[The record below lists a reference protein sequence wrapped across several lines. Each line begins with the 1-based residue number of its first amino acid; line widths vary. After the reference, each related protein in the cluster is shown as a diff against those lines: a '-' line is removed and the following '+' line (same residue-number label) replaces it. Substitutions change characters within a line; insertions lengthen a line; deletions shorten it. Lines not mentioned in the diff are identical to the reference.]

1 MNPYL
6 LSIVGSWP
14 YEKYVFNINRD
25 VIDFR
30 YINLPTSFIISPYYS
45 EDNNLVKKE
54 YSSPNIG
61 FSPSFIGVSSNKS
74 FVYNDNN
81 YEIETIIE
89 SDTTITWTPSSI
101 RKNNFG
107 NHIGCMMLRTTDNN
121 FFGVVTYPTQL
132 FLYPKKTEV
141 LTNYANLTTDTLNN
155 TFSSLSEL
163 NYFYTTIQQTS
174 AQLSASVITSPILS
188 SLYNVVTSYE
198 SFGTDIYSV
207 WYQRTSSINFST
219 VLNFNSSIDISITN
233 TSLSSYSYYLP
244 QTSINYFLND
254 VEYQIKKTEIL
265 NNINYYNDFTILI
278 NLTSVNYKTTYL
290 QLTSKTYSFQTSS
303 VLLSSDNFQF
313 SNQYYSNIIKG
324 KHSEYL
330 SKAPAIL
337 PLNTVSLSSIKYSL
351 SGNITQGNKELIK
364 FTDSYNPIT
373 YNVNL
378 EKLGCKIRP
387 DTIKLSYFIQYIDY
401 TSKNNTIRS
410 IGDTYD
416 DYSIDTDNSLEASY
430 ILNNN
435 HPEKTLTFQLLQSAI
450 DPSKSMES
458 LENCVLSAF
467 LNYDTCNFRYQNR
480 GIIDFDASYAIFT
493 PISGVPNTSLKARYI
508 ADSSFILDNETV
520 HSTVYSL
527 SSFPSINLNT
537 PTSLTN
543 HNNCVN
549 WELKYPPYY
558 YSFKVSYNDN
568 KQFTKFENETCL
580 NFYLSSTVLSNVKNT
595 ISENFE
601 EHYSEIDLYT
611 SVYSDFDLIELP
623 LKDYGDYDYIK
634 YEIANTDQSFIK
646 DRIKAYILSSTY
658 VNSEQ
663 KYVIASEYDILNPSY
678 VRAISGC
685 YLRVVYNLTYGGTD
699 LTIKPSLSTLLGNF
713 DAYWS
718 TTFPIGTDYVPRN
731 LINPILIDTLNQDIS
746 SITLSV
752 ARLTSDQENI
762 DLTMSNIVWTID
774 GDYDDL
780 IIENKTKTAPIGD
793 DLTILQNNSSYPFY
807 ISNEI
812 KISGITNKPFYVTL
826 SAVFYETKTTL
837 YVDPYLFDL
846 YYEKRIDVVYDIV
859 DDRNKIK
866 LLKLDCK
873 VPFFNDY
880 FNVGDESS
888 LLWKWDFDNINTV
901 DDVLQITAFSLNSD
915 IELVSSLDLFYE
927 KNYINDL
934 PIYTESNILLA
945 NNISSLYVLIDVDIS
960 LSEKFYPFDVSV
972 EVYDSGQIITGSETI
987 YVNSYPDTS
996 IFSTDFKIVYPK
1008 FENTFLV
1015 DTISNLRSMTRP
1027 PIGTNILN
1035 LSPTNINNFNTDISS
1050 LKWVINSVKSPL
1062 SSSLQTNYTYTSSYV
1077 KNVSGFFDPL
1087 LTYDFNNYIYN
1098 IKNYRNL
1105 EYINGISSVP
1115 ILNQTQF
1122 DLLCSYLDISLLSSK
1137 NQTLEHVYYD
1147 INFYPLATSLYVTTT
1162 SFYTSSFND
1171 TQGYNVIN
1179 SLPNVYS
1186 KVFYTCTINLNQ
1198 TEYTSYYVDYWLSSI
1213 NIFSSDDNTLISSFS
1228 SDYISNNYNLVDFF
1242 TVTNYTTSV
1251 DYNIKF
1257 TEIEKNAYYEHDIS
1271 LIAENVSIQN
1281 WNKLYNFK
1289 KNATVVIST
1298 AMEFDTFPTI
1308 FSIPKFVWIPDFY
1321 YDAYTKQKVPKKTNK
1336 FLKILSLD
1344 DYDSTYKTYLTGK
1357 TYGNLING
1365 YQSYDIILQGIQDF
1379 ELKANDPVQ
1388 IVFGVNTSNKL
1399 NILSSQIIDTPSE
1412 YSIYG
1417 SNEIRINDL
1426 KIPIYPEIYLD
1437 EGMTLSVTAFNRFF
1451 KSSGGYSY
1459 YLLPNLSSTELDL
1472 LYYPITSQTESRVY
1486 DLDDNLI
1493 NQNIININ
1501 PKLDKYQPIKLLF
1514 YPETVSVNLDKNRI
1528 IKVKQ
1533 ILETDPINSPNI
1545 IDYEN
1550 SFVTYQLSSKYW
1562 VVSAEMPAVSNG
1574 YLDVFYLTVGD
1585 PYYPLNISDY
1595 EVESFILTA
1604 SALVASKITDYTFNN
1619 YSLTAYTEDR
1629 ELWDTVYS
1637 YCIGNEE
1644 TTQQYKTLYSKVSSI
1659 SSQTG
1664 MLSTYDVL
1672 AVNNN
1677 YIITI

>member
-6 LSIVGSWP
+6 LSIVGNWP

-45 EDNNLVKKE
+45 EDNNLVKRT

-61 FSPSFIGVSSNKS
+61 FGPSFIGVSSNKS

-89 SDTTITWTPSSI
+89 SDTTITWSPSSL

-107 NHIGCMMLRTTDNN
+107 NHMGCMMLRTTDYN

-132 FLYPKKTEV
+132 FLYPKKTEI
-141 LTNYANLTTDTLNN
+141 LTSYVTLTTNTLNN

-163 NYFYTTIQQTS
+163 NSLYTSIQQTS
-174 AQLSASVITSPILS
+174 AELSASLIISPILS
-188 SLYNVVTSYE
+188 SLYNVVTSYINF
-198 SFGTDIYSV
+198 STDTYFLWV
-207 WYQRTSSINFST
+207 QRTSSINFSSI
-219 VLNFNSSIDISITN
+219 LNFNSSINISINN
-233 TSLSSYSYYLP
+233 TLLSSYSYYLP
-244 QTSINYFLND
+244 QTSVNYFLND
-254 VEYQIKKTEIL
+254 VDYQSKKTEIL
-265 NNINYYNDFTILI
+265 SNLNYYNDFTLLS
-278 NLTSVNYKTTYL
+278 NLTSVSYRTTYL
-290 QLTSKTYSFQTSS
+290 ELSSKTYLLQTSS
-303 VLLSSDNFQF
+303 VLLSSDYFQF
-313 SNQYYSNIIKG
+313 SDKFYPNIIKG
-324 KHSEYL
+324 KHNEYL
-330 SKAPAIL
+330 SKDPRIL
-337 PLNTVSLSSIKYSL
+337 PLDTSSLNSLKYSL
-351 SGNITQGNKELIK
+351 SANITQGNKELIK

-401 TSKNNTIRS
+401 VSKNNTIRT
-410 IGDTYD
+410 IGDIYD
-416 DYSIDTDNSLEASY
+416 DYSIDTDNSIEASY
-430 ILNNN
+430 IFNNN
-435 HPEKTLTFQLLQSAI
+435 YPEKTLTFQLLQSAI

-467 LNYDTCNFRYQNR
+467 LNYDTCNFRYQNK
-480 GIIDFDASYAIFT
+480 GIIDFDARYAIFT

-508 ADSSFILDNETV
+508 ADSSFILGNETV
-520 HSTVYSL
+520 HSTVYNL

-537 PTSLTN
+537 QTSLTN

-558 YSFKVSYNDN
+558 YSFKVSYKDN
-568 KQFTKFENETCL
+568 KQFTNFENETCL
-580 NFYLSSTVLSNVKNT
+580 NFYLSSSVLSNFRNT
-595 ISENFE
+595 VSDNFE
-601 EHYSEIDLYT
+601 EHYAQTDLYT
-611 SVYSDFDLIELP
+611 SVYSDFDLVELP
-623 LKDYGDYDYIK
+623 LKDYGDNDYIK
-634 YEIANTDQSFIK
+634 YEIVNTDLSFIK

-658 VNSEQ
+658 VNSQQE
-663 KYVIASEYDILNPSY
+663 YIVSSEYDILNPTY
-678 VRAISGC
+678 VKAISGC
-685 YLRVVYNLTYGGTD
+685 YLRVVYNLTNGGTV
-699 LTIKPSLSTLLGNF
+699 LTIKPSLSTLIGNF
-713 DAYWS
+713 DAYWA
-718 TTFPIGTDYVPRN
+718 TTFPMGTDYIPRN

-752 ARLTSDQENI
+752 ARLTSDQESI
-762 DLTMSNIVWTID
+762 DLTPSDIVWSIS
-774 GDYDDL
+774 GDYNNL
-780 IIENKTKTAPIGD
+780 VIENKSKTVQIGD
-793 DLTILQNNSSYPFY
+793 DLTFLQNNSAYSFY
-807 ISNEI
+807 VSNEI
-812 KISGITNKPFYVTL
+812 KITGITNKPFYVTL
-826 SAVFYETKTTL
+826 SSLYYETKTTL
-837 YVDPYLFDL
+837 YIDPYLFDL
-846 YYEKRIDVVYDIV
+846 YHEKKLDIV
-859 DDRNKIK
+859 YNIIDDRNKIK

-873 VPFFNDY
+873 VPFFKEY
-880 FNVGDESS
+880 FNVGNGSS

-901 DDVLQITAFSLNSD
+901 DELLPVTAFSLTPD
-915 IELVSSLDLFYE
+915 VELVSSLDLFYE
-927 KNYINDL
+927 KNYINVL
-934 PIYTESNILLA
+934 PIYTENNISLS

-960 LSEKFYPFDVSV
+960 LSEKFYPFDVGV
-972 EVYDSGQIITGSETI
+972 EVYDLGQIVTGNKTI

-1008 FENTFLV
+1008 FENTSLV
-1015 DTISNLRSMTRP
+1015 DTINNLSSMTRP
-1027 PIGTNILN
+1027 PNGTNILN
-1035 LSPTNINNFNTDISS
+1035 LSPTNINIFNTNISS

-1062 SSSLQTNYTYTSSYV
+1062 SSSLQTIYSYTSSYV
-1077 KNVSGFFDPL
+1077 KNTSGFFDPL
-1087 LTYDFNNYIYN
+1087 LNYDFNNYIY
-1098 IKNYRNL
+1098 ILRNYKNL
-1105 EYINGISSVP
+1105 EYITGLSSVP

-1122 DLLCSYLDISLLSSK
+1122 NLLCSYLDFSSLSSK
-1137 NQTLEHVYYD
+1137 NQKLENISYT
-1147 INFYPLATSLYVTTT
+1147 INSFPLATSLYVTTT

-1171 TQGYNVIN
+1171 SQGYNNIN
-1179 SLPNVYS
+1179 SLPNIYS
-1186 KVFYTCTINLNQ
+1186 KNFYTSTINLNQ
-1198 TEYTSYYVDYWLSSI
+1198 TDYTTYCVDYWLSSL
-1213 NIFSSDDNTLISSFS
+1213 NIFSSNEDSLVSSFS

-1242 TVTNYTTSV
+1242 SITNYTTSV
-1251 DYNIKF
+1251 DYNITF
-1257 TEIEKNAYYEHDIS
+1257 TEIEKNAYYEHDIA

-1281 WNKLYNFK
+1281 WSKLYNFR
-1289 KNATVVIST
+1289 KNATVVITT
-1298 AMEFDTFPTI
+1298 AMEFDTYPKI
-1308 FSIPKFVWIPDFY
+1308 FSIPKFVWVPEFY
-1321 YDAYTKQKVPKKTNK
+1321 YDVYQKQKAPKKTNK
-1336 FLKILSLD
+1336 FLKILSLE

-1365 YQSYDIILQGIQDF
+1365 YQNYDIILQGIQDF
-1379 ELKANDPVQ
+1379 ELKVNDPIQ
-1388 IVFGVNTSNKL
+1388 IIFGVNTSNKL

-1417 SNEIRINDL
+1417 SNEIRIKDL
-1426 KIPIYPEIYLD
+1426 KIPSYPEIYFD

-1459 YLLPNLSSTELDL
+1459 YLLPNLSSLELDL
-1472 LYYPITSQTESRVY
+1472 MYYPITSQTETRIY
-1486 DLDDNLI
+1486 DLDDNLL
-1493 NQNIININ
+1493 NSNIVNIN
-1501 PKLDKYQPIKLLF
+1501 PKLDNYQPIKFLF

-1533 ILETDPINSPNI
+1533 IIETDPVNSPNVI
-1545 IDYEN
+1545 NYED

-1562 VVSAEMPAVSNG
+1562 VVSAEMPAVSSG

-1595 EVESFILTA
+1595 EVSSFILTA
-1604 SALVASKITDYTFNN
+1604 SAVVASKITDYTFNN
-1619 YSLTAYTEDR
+1619 YSLTAYTGDR

-1644 TTQQYKTLYSKVSSI
+1644 TVQKYKTLNSEVSSI

-1672 AVNNN
+1672 AINNN